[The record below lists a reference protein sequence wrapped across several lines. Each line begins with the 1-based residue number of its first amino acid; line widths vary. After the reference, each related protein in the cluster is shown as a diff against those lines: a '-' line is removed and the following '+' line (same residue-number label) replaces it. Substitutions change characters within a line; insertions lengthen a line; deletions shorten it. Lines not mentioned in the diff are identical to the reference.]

1 MFRRWWNIAIPT
13 PSLIS
18 SASGSVWVFI
28 SNFHAHE
35 FISKMG
41 LKTVGHCKV
50 CPSTNATVCNV
61 KCRCTLSLHY
71 HVWTVLDTV
80 LAEYLNCFILLTSWP
95 GINLEH
101 DKILSAKAFS
111 PIAYICIYIYTFRA
125 ESLHCS
131 RLVNLTPVTYIPSR
145 EIRIAGLVM
154 KKKGVTFPILNDYS
168 CGISVIG
175 SWNCL
180 LRMRSFSHCH
190 GVAKEVAM
198 GHVQRLN
205 ISTASVQKWY
215 FNVTLR
221 IMGSQVQWCFGDPK
235 EPWKIQS
242 QTPL

>member
-1 MFRRWWNIAIPT
+1 MPMYII
-13 PSLIS
+13 I
-18 SASGSVWVFI
+18 
-28 SNFHAHE
+28 
-35 FISKMG
+35 
-41 LKTVGHCKV
+41 
-50 CPSTNATVCNV
+50 
-61 KCRCTLSLHY
+61 TLSRMNCTWHCTCGILELLY
-71 HVWTVLDTV
+71 TLDQ
-80 LAEYLNCFILLTSWP
+80 LTR
-95 GINLEH
+95 
-101 DKILSAKAFS
+101 DKFGTWQNSVSQSFFTYSL
-111 PIAYICIYIYTFRA
+111 YMYIYIYTFRA